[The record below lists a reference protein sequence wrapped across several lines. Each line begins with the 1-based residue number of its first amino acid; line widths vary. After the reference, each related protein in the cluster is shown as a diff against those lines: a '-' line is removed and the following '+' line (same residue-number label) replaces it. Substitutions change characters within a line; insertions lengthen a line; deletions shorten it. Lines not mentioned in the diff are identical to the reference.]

1 MLGYDGTAD
10 HATASRPSLSRAL
23 VTATTRVLDIP
34 ELALVLLIGTSGS
47 GKSTFAHTHFG
58 PYETVSS
65 DECRGIVSNDPNDQ
79 TSTPDAF
86 ALLHHVVALRLA
98 RGLLTVVDAT
108 NVQADARRPLLA
120 LARAHHVPAVAI
132 VLDLPE
138 RVCVARNDARPDRQ
152 FGLRVVRH
160 QHAALRASLPLLER
174 EGVRVLHVLRDET
187 EVAVATI
194 RRQPLASNRTTDH
207 GPFDIIGDVHGCGD
221 ELEALLAALG
231 YTRDSGYAGDS
242 TDPHAYRHPDG
253 RRVIF
258 LGDLVDRGP
267 RTADVLRIVLDMRA
281 VGSALAVPGN
291 HDAKLLKA
299 LRGQQVHRTHGLAE
313 SLAQI
318 EAEPPAFRMRV
329 LAMLES
335 LPSHYVLDSGRL
347 VVAHAGLTAELQGR
361 SSGRVRA
368 FALYGETTG
377 ERDEFG
383 LPVRSPWAA
392 TYRGRAAVVYGHTP
406 VAVPVWTNETID
418 IDTGCVFGGRLTAL
432 RWPERTL
439 VSVPAARQ
447 YAEPRRPFLPDALGD
462 ATTSSPSPAPPS
474 SDASPP

>member
-1 MLGYDGTAD
+1 M
-10 HATASRPSLSRAL
+10 SEPSSPDRAA
-23 VTATTRVLDIP
+23 VTLAVP
-34 ELALVLLIGTSGS
+34 ELALVLLVGTSGS
-47 GKSTFAHTHFG
+47 GKSTFARTHFG

-65 DECRGIVSNDPNDQ
+65 DACRGMVSNDPNDQ

-86 ALLHHVVALRLA
+86 ALLHHLVALRLA

-120 LARAHHVPAVAI
+120 LARAHHVPAIAI
-132 VLDLPE
+132 VLDLPD
-138 RVCVARNDARPDRQ
+138 RVCIARNETRPDRQ
-152 FGLRVVRH
+152 FGPRVVRH
-160 QHAALRASLPLLER
+160 QHAALRASLPALGR
-174 EGVRVLHVLRDET
+174 EGLRVVHVLRDIA
-187 EVAVATI
+187 EVAAATV
-194 RRQPLASNRTTDH
+194 RREPFASTRTNDH

-221 ELEALLAALG
+221 ELQALLAALG
-231 YTRDSGYAGDS
+231 YARDTGG
-242 TDPHAYRHPDG
+242 AYRHPEG
-253 RRVIF
+253 RTAVF

-267 RTADVLRIVLDMRA
+267 RTADVLRIALDMLA
-281 VGSALAVPGN
+281 AGTALAVPGN

-299 LRGQQVHRTHGLAE
+299 LRGQQVHHTHGLAE
-313 SLAQI
+313 SIAQI
-318 EAEPPAFRMRV
+318 DAEPPAFRARV
-329 LAMLES
+329 IAMLAS
-335 LPSHYVLDSGRL
+335 LPSHYVLDGGRL

-383 LPVRSPWAA
+383 LPVRLPWAA
-392 TYRGRAAVVYGHTP
+392 TYRGRAVVVYGHTP
-406 VAVPVWTNETID
+406 VAAPAWVNETID

-447 YAEPRRPFLPDALGD
+447 YAEPRRPFLPGD
-462 ATTSSPSPAPPS
+462 ARAGVPADAPPNPVPTSTPSPAPPS
-474 SDASPP
+474 SGASPP